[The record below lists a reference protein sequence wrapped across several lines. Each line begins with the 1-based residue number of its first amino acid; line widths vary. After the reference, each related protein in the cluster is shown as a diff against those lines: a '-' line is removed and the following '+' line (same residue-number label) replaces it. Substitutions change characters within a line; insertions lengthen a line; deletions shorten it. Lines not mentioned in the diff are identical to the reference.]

1 MQVTMEKHPGVD
13 TRPANVTG
21 NVAGV
26 IRDVVELGELQ
37 IRLLV
42 RDTKS
47 VVRQSVIPVILM
59 VAAASMLLGAIP
71 IALLGLAEA
80 LEVSAGLS
88 RLVSLLIAAGVGA
101 ILAVIL
107 YYLGRWQLRKS
118 IQQLDSSRE
127 ELAQNAAWLKQVI
140 ASGGTSAQA

>member
-1 MQVTMEKHPGVD
+1 MEKHTDVES
-13 TRPANVTG
+13 RPANVTG

-47 VVRQSVIPVILM
+47 VVRQSVIPVVLM

-80 LEVSAGLS
+80 LEANAGMS

-101 ILAVIL
+101 ILAIIL

-118 IQQLDSSRE
+118 IQQLDSSRQ
-127 ELAQNAAWLKQVI
+127 ELAQNAAWFKQVI
-140 ASGGTSAQA
+140 GSGGTSAQA